1 VIAYKFLRE
10 DGTGVFT
17 RFAWPLPES
26 GGPGEWVQAPIVTC
40 HSGIHACRVS
50 DLPLW
55 LGRELYEI
63 ELGDRIVEE
72 RTKVVASRGRLIRR
86 IAGWND
92 DTRAAYSR
100 SCAGRAHEY
109 AAGMPDW
116 EMAVEPA
123 AAGGPA
129 SIGFIAARI
138 AEARD
143 GIDAYRAERARQVAW
158 LEQALGL

>member
-1 VIAYKFLRE
+1 VIAYKFLRT
-10 DGTGVFT
+10 DGTGTFT
-17 RFAWPLPES
+17 RFAWPLPDRA
-26 GGPGEWVQAPIVTC
+26 PGDWVEAPIAAC
-40 HSGIHACRVS
+40 RSGIHACRGR

-63 ELGDRIVEE
+63 ELDGEIVGEP
-72 RTKVVASRGRLIRR
+72 TKVVASRGRLTRR
-86 IAGWND
+86 IDAWD
-92 DTRAAYSR
+92 DEARAAYSR
-100 SCAGRAHEY
+100 ACADRAHGY

-123 AAGGPA
+123 AMNGPA

-143 GIDAYRAERARQVAW
+143 GLDAYRAERARQVAW
-158 LEQALGL
+158 LAERLAL

>member
-1 VIAYKFLRE
+1 VIAYKFLRD

-17 RFAWPLPES
+17 RFAWPQPDS
-26 GGPGEWVQAPIVTC
+26 GPGEWVQAPILTC

-55 LGRELYEI
+55 LGRALYEI
-63 ELGDRIVEE
+63 ELADRIVEE
-72 RTKVVASRGRLIRR
+72 RTKVVASRGRLVRR
-86 IAGWND
+86 IDAWDD

-100 SCAGRAHEY
+100 ACAGRAHEY

-116 EMAVEPA
+116 ELAVEPA

-158 LEQALGL
+158 LAERLGL

>member
-1 VIAYKFLRE
+1 V
-10 DGTGVFT
+10 T
-17 RFAWPLPES
+17 
-26 GGPGEWVQAPIVTC
+26 APILAC
-40 HSGIHACRVS
+40 HSGVHACRVS

-63 ELGDRIVEE
+63 ELADRIVEE
-72 RTKVVASRGRLIRR
+72 PTKVVASRGRLVRR
-86 IAGWND
+86 IDAWND
-92 DTRAAYSR
+92 EMRAAYAR
-100 SCAGRAHEY
+100 ACADRAHGY

-143 GIDAYRAERARQVAW
+143 GLEAYRAERARQVDW
-158 LEQALGL
+158 LAERLAL

>member
-1 VIAYKFLRE
+1 VIAYKFLRD

-17 RFAWPLPES
+17 RFAWPLPED
-26 GGPGEWVQAPIVTC
+26 GGPGEWVHAPIVTC

-63 ELGDRIVEE
+63 ELADRIVEE
-72 RTKVVASRGRLIRR
+72 RTKVVASRGRLVRR
-86 IAGWND
+86 IDAWD
-92 DTRAAYSR
+92 DATRAAYAR
-100 SCAGRAHEY
+100 DCADRAHGL

-143 GIDAYRAERARQVAW
+143 GIEAYRAERARQVEW
-158 LEQALGL
+158 LARRLGL

>member
-1 VIAYKFLRE
+1 VIAYKFLRA
-10 DGTGVFT
+10 DGSGVFT
-17 RFAWPLPES
+17 HFAWPLPD
-26 GGPGEWVQAPIVTC
+26 GDRPGDWVQAPIVTC
-40 HSGIHACRVS
+40 HSGVHACRVR

-55 LGRELYEI
+55 LGRALYEI
-63 ELGDRIVEE
+63 ELADRILEE
-72 RTKVVASRGRLIRR
+72 PTKVVASRGRLVRR
-86 IAGWND
+86 IDAWD
-92 DTRAAYSR
+92 DAARAAYGR
-100 SCAGRAHEY
+100 DCADRAHRL

-143 GIDAYRAERARQVAW
+143 GLEAYRAERARQVAW
-158 LEQALGL
+158 LAQRLGL

>member
-1 VIAYKFLRE
+1 VIAYKFLRD

-17 RFAWPLPES
+17 RFAWPLPD
-26 GGPGEWVQAPIVTC
+26 GGPGEWVQAPILTC

-63 ELGDRIVEE
+63 ELADRIVEE
-72 RTKVVASRGRLIRR
+72 RTKVVASRGRLVRR
-86 IAGWND
+86 IDAWDD

-100 SCAGRAHEY
+100 ACAGRAHEY
-109 AAGMPDW
+109 AAGLPDW

-129 SIGFIAARI
+129 SIGFITARI

-143 GIDAYRAERARQVAW
+143 GIEAYRAERARQVQW
-158 LEQALGL
+158 LAERLGL

>member
-1 VIAYKFLRE
+1 MIAYKFLRD

-17 RFAWPLPES
+17 RFAWPLPD
-26 GGPGEWVQAPIVTC
+26 GGPGEWVQAPILTC
-40 HSGIHACRVS
+40 QSGIHACRVS

-55 LGRELYEI
+55 LGRALYEI
-63 ELGDRIVEE
+63 ELADRIVEE
-72 RTKVVASRGRLIRR
+72 HTKIVASRGRLVRR
-86 IAGWND
+86 VDAWDD
-92 DTRAAYSR
+92 DTRAAYAR
-100 SCAGRAHEY
+100 DCADRAHEY

-143 GIDAYRAERARQVAW
+143 GIEAYRAERAHQVAW
-158 LEQALGL
+158 LVERLGL

>member
-1 VIAYKFLRE
+1 VIAYKFLRT

-17 RFAWPLPES
+17 RFPWPLPN
-26 GGPGEWVQAPIVTC
+26 GAPGEWVEAPIAAC
-40 HSGIHACRVS
+40 HSGVHACRAR

-63 ELGDRIVEE
+63 ELDGEIIGEK
-72 RTKVVASRGRLIRR
+72 TKVVASRGRLTRR
-86 IAGWND
+86 IDAWD
-92 DTRAAYSR
+92 DDARAAYTR
-100 SCAGRAHEY
+100 ACADRAHGY

-123 AAGGPA
+123 AANGPA
-129 SIGFIAARI
+129 SMGFIAARI

-143 GIDAYRAERARQVAW
+143 GLDAYRAERARQVVW
-158 LEQALGL
+158 LVERLGL

>member
-1 VIAYKFLRE
+1 VIAYKFLRD

-17 RFAWPLPES
+17 RFAWPLPD
-26 GGPGEWVQAPIVTC
+26 GGPGDWVTAPILTC
-40 HSGIHACRVS
+40 QSGIHACRVS

-55 LGRELYEI
+55 LGRRLYEI
-63 ELGDRIVEE
+63 ELADRVVEE
-72 RTKVVASRGRLIRR
+72 RTKVVASRGRLVRGID
-86 IAGWND
+86 AWD
-92 DTRAAYSR
+92 DDARAAYAR
-100 SCAGRAHEY
+100 ACADRAHEY

-143 GIDAYRAERARQVAW
+143 GIEAYRAERARQVEW
-158 LEQALGL
+158 LSQRLGL

>member
-1 VIAYKFLRE
+1 M
-10 DGTGVFT
+10 FT
-17 RFAWPLPES
+17 RFAWPLP
-26 GGPGEWVQAPIVTC
+26 GAGAPGEWVQAPILTC

-63 ELGDRIVEE
+63 ELADRIVEE
-72 RTKVVASRGRLIRR
+72 PTKVVASRGRLVRR
-86 IAGWND
+86 IAAWND
-92 DTRAAYSR
+92 DTRAAYAR
-100 SCAGRAHEY
+100 DCAHRAHEY
-109 AAGMPDW
+109 ATGMPDW

-143 GIDAYRAERARQVAW
+143 GVEAYRAERARQVDW
-158 LEQALGL
+158 LADRLGL